1 MPNIGKDRLEIFE
14 SHKNQLEYLY
24 SQNIA
29 IWEIA
34 NQYIPQLD
42 EAKVPV
48 HDRNRFMRALLNNWG
63 IKRDEPAPKVI
74 EDTNW
79 ESEQIQFL
87 SLKLEKE
94 RQSRKISDTKFRE
107 LLKQRSLE
115 ARITDMLYSVLVAAD
130 PIEVPEIVVSE
141 HNSTSEHTL
150 VALLSDLHI
159 GEVVKPEQVGG
170 LDEYNLEVFD
180 RRINKWADNLLYL
193 TELKR
198 TRLDVP
204 RLEIFGLGDFV
215 SGEIH
220 DELVRTNEVHIIEQV
235 YYAVKH
241 ISEVL
246 LRLAPHYE
254 HITFTGVVG
263 NHGRNARKPYAK
275 DKQTLSFDF
284 LIYQMLGMVL
294 KNQKTIEFIIP
305 ESFFHYREV
314 LDYRFILMH
323 GDGIRSSLGVP
334 VYGLNRMRSQLRDI
348 IGREHQF
355 DHIVLGHY
363 HHFIQTDFFTINPSM
378 KGTDE
383 YAVSG
388 FFGANRPTQVLLT
401 LHEEHGIVS
410 TEHIFVDDSQAN
422 VADFTP
428 PLTWAEKIKEL

>member
-1 MPNIGKDRLEIFE
+1 
-14 SHKNQLEYLY
+14 
-24 SQNIA
+24 
-29 IWEIA
+29 
-34 NQYIPQLD
+34 
-42 EAKVPV
+42 
-48 HDRNRFMRALLNNWG
+48 
-63 IKRDEPAPKVI
+63 
-74 EDTNW
+74 
-79 ESEQIQFL
+79 
-87 SLKLEKE
+87 
-94 RQSRKISDTKFRE
+94 
-107 LLKQRSLE
+107 
-115 ARITDMLYSVLVAAD
+115 MLYSVLVAAD
-130 PIEVPEIVVSE
+130 PVEVPEIVVSE

-180 RRINKWADNLLYL
+180 RRINQWADNLLYL

-204 RLEIFGLGDFV
+204 QLEIFGLGDFV

-294 KNQKTIEFIIP
+294 KNQENIEFIIP
-305 ESFFHYREV
+305 ESFFHYRDV
-314 LDYRFILMH
+314 LGTRFILTH
-323 GDGIRSSLGVP
+323 GDQIRGALGIPLYGINRVRTQLKDILGD
-334 VYGLNRMRSQLRDI
+334 LNFDVLA
-348 IGREHQF
+348 IGHF
-355 DHIVLGHY
+355 HHY
-363 HHFIQTDFFTINPSM
+363 FQSDFVICNPSF

-383 YAVSG
+383 YALTG
-388 FFGANRPTQVLLT
+388 FFGANRPTQILLSI
-401 LHEEHGIVS
+401 HPEHGIVS
-410 TEHIFVDDSQAN
+410 TEHIYVDAVDIHEP
-422 VADFTP
+422 DFSSP
-428 PLTWAEKIKEL
+428 KTWADKIESI